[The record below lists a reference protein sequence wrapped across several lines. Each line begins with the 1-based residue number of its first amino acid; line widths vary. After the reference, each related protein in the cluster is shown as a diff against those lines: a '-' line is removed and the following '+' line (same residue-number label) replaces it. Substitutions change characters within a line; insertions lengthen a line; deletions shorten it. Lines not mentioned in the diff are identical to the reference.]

1 MKLFFNLSLFAI
13 SISAQNQPC
22 MDKCGAE
29 TDKCH
34 SSCSEDYEWNPSTCH
49 EGCYYYMCRCFKGC
63 GCPECCE
70 ENKWEEWSLT
80 EENKRRFS
88 DDIFDQS
95 QKIEVSQF
103 LRKKSYFGK

>member
-13 SISAQNQPC
+13 SILAQNQPC

-34 SSCSEDYEWNPSTCH
+34 SSCTPDLMEDYYCH
-49 EGCYYYMCRCFKGC
+49 EGCEYYMCRCFSGC
-63 GCPECCE
+63 GCPECCGD
-70 ENKWEEWSLT
+70 KWEEWSLT
-80 EENKRRFS
+80 EENKRSFS
-88 DDIFDQS
+88 DETS

-103 LRKKSYFGK
+103 LRKKSNFGN